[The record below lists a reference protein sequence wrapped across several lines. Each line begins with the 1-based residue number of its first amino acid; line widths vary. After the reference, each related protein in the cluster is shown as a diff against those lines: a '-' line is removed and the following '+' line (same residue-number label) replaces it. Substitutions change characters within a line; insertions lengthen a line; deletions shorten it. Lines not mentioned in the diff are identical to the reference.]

1 SQYAQY
7 QPQQSPRTYHPG
19 ANPAMDPY
27 RAAAAHPQ
35 QQQHATFSPR
45 QQQNPQQQ
53 QFAHYAETS
62 FIDLPALEEPG
73 AEGGGYGGQGG
84 RANGQ
89 GQGFG
94 GGGMGKWV

>member
-1 SQYAQY
+1 
-7 QPQQSPRTYHPG
+7 
-19 ANPAMDPY
+19 MDPY
-27 RAAAAHPQ
+27 RAATAGAAHPQ

-45 QQQNPQQQ
+45 QQQNSQQ
-53 QFAHYAETS
+53 QFAHYAEAS

-84 RANGQ
+84 RGNGQ
-89 GQGFG
+89 GQGSFG